1 MLILLSRGGRYLN
14 TSLLGIDI
22 RPRVFGLVCNGIVL
36 LLPRGPPFSVQFF
49 TTLVSTL
56 GICGPHIQETLCRL
70 KKLCLVYEGWSRK
83 SGLSLSLD
91 LVLIDRQRKESW
103 GI

>member
-1 MLILLSRGGRYLN
+1 MLILLSRGGRNLN

-22 RPRVFGLVCNGIVL
+22 RPRVFGLVCNRIML
-36 LLPRGPPFSVQFF
+36 FLPCGPPFSVQFL

-56 GICGPHIQETLCRL
+56 GICGPHIRETLCWF

-83 SGLSLSLD
+83 SGLSLLLD
-91 LVLIDRQRKESW
+91 LVLIDRGKRDGDLS
-103 GI
+103 